1 MDENDL
7 INAWKW
13 YNQCMKMI
21 EPMDENDL
29 INAWKWFNQGMKM
42 I

>member
-13 YNQCMKMI
+13 YNQFH
-21 EPMDENDL
+21 ENDI
-29 INAWKWFNQGMKM
+29 INGWKWFNQCMKM